1 VHEFSGCCYS
11 HNQRGPAAPTA
22 AGDNTGIG
30 DRSGKQGRRHLNK
43 LFCLCRS
50 PFIPI
55 AEPISACTAGV
66 RANAPAKPDDLLRPR
81 RGHEFD
87 IDDHYGP
94 ILGLTGVIAATVMS
108 YLVFICVP
116 ILLDAER
123 LLSRLRGQAE
133 AKRSV
138 A

>member
-1 VHEFSGCCYS
+1 M
-11 HNQRGPAAPTA
+11 
-22 AGDNTGIG
+22 
-30 DRSGKQGRRHLNK
+30 
-43 LFCLCRS
+43 
-50 PFIPI
+50 
-55 AEPISACTAGV
+55 
-66 RANAPAKPDDLLRPR
+66 
-81 RGHEFD
+81 
-87 IDDHYGP
+87 
-94 ILGLTGVIAATVMS
+94 GLTGVIAATVMS

>member
-1 VHEFSGCCYS
+1 MLVLHCAAFYWLVGGAAGRAVDVARGMDGGLGGGECLHQPDRVPSSCCY
-11 HNQRGPAAPTA
+11 
-22 AGDNTGIG
+22 
-30 DRSGKQGRRHLNK
+30 
-43 LFCLCRS
+43 
-50 PFIPI
+50 
-55 AEPISACTAGV
+55 
-66 RANAPAKPDDLLRPR
+66 APAKPDDLLRPR
-81 RGHEFD
+81 RGNEFD